1 MNCTTSQTPHWFEQA
16 RYGLFMHWG
25 LYSLLGHENA
35 EWVLFKDNLD
45 RAEYNRLADQFTGSR
60 FDADA
65 LAALARR
72 AGMNYMVLTTR
83 HHDGFCLFDTQTT
96 DFNSVKTAAKRDFV
110 REHVEACRRAGL
122 RVGLYYSVMSWQHDA
137 IVSGPGADPEGWER
151 MVRETHDQV
160 RELMTNYGQ
169 IDELW
174 YDGAVVPGIQDNG
187 IQARFWRSRELNAM
201 VRELQPGILINN
213 RSGLPEDFSTP
224 EQHFTPAEPGR
235 RCEACMTINTSW
247 GYNIHDRTFKSAE
260 DIIATLIRCS
270 RFDSNLLLNI
280 GPRGDG
286 TVQQECVEP
295 LEAVGRWLACNGEA
309 IYGAER
315 SAYTEADHVAG
326 PVTQKG
332 NRLYVH
338 VNGNSGGPIRI
349 DGVGEVEA
357 ARILG
362 ADAEVEVMTGPGGAK
377 DFVASF
383 VGNFVDSRAERA
395 GLHAG
400 QQRSDK
406 AHDKARDKGDG
417 SCGPTV
423 LALTLAKAPGSPARL
438 LGGGD
443 APHIP
448 VGNAPVLCDDP
459 DRHAPPIVPVRIDTA
474 LAELMP
480 DAADLAVTPG
490 ETWCPGWGDW
500 PVYAAAV
507 NGDPLQ
513 VVLEVPVPGRYDLE
527 LGLVS
532 EDGGVVELTLDG
544 EPLAS
549 EAALPHP
556 GCPDT
561 LDLPGLALEAGRR
574 TLSIAG
580 AGRLGLYALRLAP
593 VWRPI
598 PSESWL
604 TIGPFPTGFGPQ
616 QPICEVRKALDHVYP
631 PEAAFDRDTVYPGAG
646 GRDVHWGHSLE
657 REGEH
662 TDVGVNFPYRCGTHA
677 SGVCYACTVIDCPE
691 AREAVILLGC
701 DWWAKVWVNGEPV
714 RSERD
719 AEACEED
726 GAQFNTWKPAP
737 ARVHLRQGE
746 NVVLVKC
753 HPGSTANWFTFRI
766 SDPGGEGP

>member
-1 MNCTTSQTPHWFEQA
+1 MSSARPSDWFEQA

-45 RAEYNRLADQFTGSR
+45 RAEYNRLADQFTGAR

-65 LAALARR
+65 FAALAKR

-187 IQARFWRSRELNAM
+187 IQARFWRSTELNAM
-201 VRELQPGILINN
+201 VRELQPGVLIND

-224 EQHFTPAEPGR
+224 EQHFTPPEPGR

-280 GPRGDG
+280 GPRPDG

-295 LEAVGRWLACNGEA
+295 LEAVGRWLARNGEA

-338 VNGNSGGPIRI
+338 LDRPSGGSILI
-349 DGVGEVEA
+349 DGVGEVKD

-362 ADAEVEVMTGPGGAK
+362 DETELEVQSRPGGA
-377 DFVASF
+377 VTVSGAS
-383 VGNFVDSRAERA
+383 
-395 GLHAG
+395 
-400 QQRSDK
+400 
-406 AHDKARDKGDG
+406 
-417 SCGPTV
+417 GPAV
-423 LALTLAKAPGSPARL
+423 LALTLAEAPGLPARL
-438 LGGGD
+438 LGGGHE
-443 APHIP
+443 PHIP
-448 VGNAPVLCDDP
+448 VGSSPVLCEDP
-459 DRHAPPIVPVRIDTA
+459 DRHAPPIVPVRINSA
-474 LAELMP
+474 LAELLP

-500 PVYAAAV
+500 PVYAAV
-507 NGDPLQ
+507 NGQSLRVTLD
-513 VVLEVPVPGRYDLE
+513 VPVPGRYDLE
-527 LGLVS
+527 LGLAS
-532 EDGGVVELTLDG
+532 ENGGVVEVALDRQA
-544 EPLAS
+544 LAS
-549 EAALPHP
+549 DAALPHP

-561 LDLPGLALEAGRR
+561 LDLPGLALEAGRQ

-580 AGRLGLYALRLAP
+580 ASRLGLYALRLAP
-593 VWRPI
+593 VWRPV

-616 QPICEVRKALDHVYP
+616 QPICEVRKALEHAYP
-631 PEAAFDRDTVYPGAG
+631 PEAAFHRDAVYPGAG
-646 GRDVHWGHSLE
+646 GRDVCWGHSAA

-662 TDVGVNFPYRCGTHA
+662 ADVGVNFPYRCGTHA
-677 SGVCYACTVIDCPE
+677 SGVCYARTVIDSPE

-753 HPGSTANWFTFRI
+753 HPGSTANWFTFRL
-766 SDPGGEGP
+766 SDPARKGGQ